1 MFSEAAVPSEAAK
14 PESLNQNPHTSPY
27 SPIQPHTAPIQPYTA
42 PYSPIHPYT
51 ALYPPP
57 YIPQQRKLKRN
68 KKIIFFCERNNF
80 FHKADVI
87 VT

>member
-1 MFSEAAVPSEAAK
+1 MFSEAAVPCEAAK
-14 PESLNQNPHTSPY
+14 PESLNQNPHTALY
-27 SPIQPHTAPIQPYTA
+27 IPIQPYTA
-42 PYSPIHPYT
+42 LYIPIQPHI
-51 ALYPPP
+51 PP

-68 KKIIFFCERNNF
+68 KKSSFFCERNNF